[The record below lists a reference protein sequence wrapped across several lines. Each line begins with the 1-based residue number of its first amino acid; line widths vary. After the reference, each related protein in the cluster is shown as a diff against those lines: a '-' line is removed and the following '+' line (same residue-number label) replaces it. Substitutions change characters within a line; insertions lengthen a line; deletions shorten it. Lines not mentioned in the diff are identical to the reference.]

1 MNYYDEIDDGDHIRH
16 IITKEEGIVIN
27 ADPFFELGE
36 KVWVKFWD
44 LAKKKWHKE
53 KIHPNELEW
62 A

>member
-1 MNYYDEIDDGDHIRH
+1 MYWNEIDNGDHVRH
-16 IITKEEGIVIN
+16 IITKEEGIVTN
-27 ADPFFELGE
+27 ADPIFELDE

-44 LAKKKWHKE
+44 PAKRKWRKE